1 MATRSWHSRSR
12 PTWRIWVASRLDRLC
27 NIKNSVS
34 AHRKNLLPA
43 VLPFTVRLAL
53 FFALS
58 MFWLALEMTAAAA
71 ALVLGLREIAEPS
84 PLFLTVLW
92 EAWGSC

>member
-1 MATRSWHSRSR
+1 M
-12 PTWRIWVASRLDRLC
+12 
-27 NIKNSVS
+27 
-34 AHRKNLLPA
+34 
-43 VLPFTVRLAL
+43 LPFTVRLAL